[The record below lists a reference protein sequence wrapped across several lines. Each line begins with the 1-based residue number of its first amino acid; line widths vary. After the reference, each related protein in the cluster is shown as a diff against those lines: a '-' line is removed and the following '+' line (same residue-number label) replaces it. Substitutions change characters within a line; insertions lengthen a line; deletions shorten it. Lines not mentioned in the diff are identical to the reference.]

1 MTAEDPRD
9 ILARMPMSRAQ
20 IVGVVLCV
28 MLNALDGFDVL
39 SISFAS
45 PGIAKDWGV
54 ERAALGV
61 VLSMELIGM
70 AFGSVLLGNL
80 ADRWGRRPTILL
92 CLVVMASGMLLA
104 STARDVTTL
113 SAYRLYTGLGIGGML
128 ACTNAMVAELSN
140 AKRRAMCVAVMAAG
154 YPMGAVLGGL
164 VSGYLLKVG
173 GWHDIFLFGGLWTAA
188 MLPLV
193 WFLLPESVDWLL
205 DKRPS
210 NTLPKLNIVLAK
222 FGQPSLA
229 ALPDQVAQP
238 SASLAELFTPRLR
251 ATTLLMTAAYFG
263 HIMTFYFVL
272 KWTPKIVA
280 DMGFAPSTAGGVLVW
295 ASFGGALGALILSA
309 ATMRYDVR
317 KLVLAALIAS
327 TAAVAL
333 YGTSGPNLAQL
344 SLFAGIAGFCTNAVI
359 VGLYAIVAQ
368 SYPANVRA
376 GGTGFV
382 IGVGR
387 GGAALG
393 PIVAGVLFASGLSLF
408 AVSAML
414 ACGSLIAVLAILRI
428 GPIGSAF
435 MEMQASRVPPGT
447 VEPPR
452 PPGPHTQE
460 TK

>member
-1 MTAEDPRD
+1 MAVDDPRSV
-9 ILARMPMSRAQ
+9 LAQAPMSRAQ
-20 IVGVVLCV
+20 IVAVVLCV

-39 SISFAS
+39 SIGFAS
-45 PGIAKDWGV
+45 PGIARDWGV

-70 AFGSVLLGNL
+70 AFGSVVLGNL
-80 ADRWGRRPTILL
+80 ADRWGRRPTTML
-92 CLVVMASGMLLA
+92 CLIVMASGMLLA
-104 STARDVTTL
+104 STARDVTVL
-113 SAYRLYTGLGIGGML
+113 SAYRFYTGLGIGGML

-140 AKRRAMCVAVMAAG
+140 TRRRAMCVAIMAAG

-205 DKRPS
+205 DKRPT
-210 NTLPKLNIVLAK
+210 NTLPKLNAVLAK
-222 FGQPSLA
+222 FRQPLLTE
-229 ALPDQVAQP
+229 LPDQVVRP

-263 HIMTFYFVL
+263 HIMTFYYVL
-272 KWTPKIVA
+272 KWTPKVVA

-295 ASFGGALGALILSA
+295 ASFGGALGALTLSA
-309 ATMRYDVR
+309 LTMRFDVR
-317 KLVLAALIAS
+317 KLVLAALVAS

-333 YGTSGPNLAQL
+333 YGTSGPNLTQL

-393 PIVAGVLFASGLSLF
+393 PIIAGVLFASGFSLF
-408 AVSAML
+408 EVSAML
-414 ACGSLIAVLAILRI
+414 ACGSLVAALAILRI
-428 GPIGSAF
+428 GRNGN
-435 MEMQASRVPPGT
+435 QY
-447 VEPPR
+447 
-452 PPGPHTQE
+452 
-460 TK
+460 